1 MDTKGKVHKTTDPY
15 DVEKSIMAKT
25 PYSKKSKTRKT
36 SPDDSPISLIGKG
49 QGVQACRRHNC
60 GENHE
65 NIVSLEGP
73 NLISIKSALK
83 RRESV
88 TGSAVKILDRD
99 LGMRGGL
106 AVVELGSDVARRH
119 GVGIGVTPTKGKF
132 SKDEER
138 EVAEG
143 TPKSCHI
150 F

>member
-1 MDTKGKVHKTTDPY
+1 MDTKGKVHNTTDPY

-25 PYSKKSKTRKT
+25 PYSKKSKTRKI
-36 SPDDSPISLIGKG
+36 SPDDSPLSLTGKR

-60 GENHE
+60 KDNHE

-143 TPKSCHI
+143 TPKSCPI